1 MFTTQMI
8 AAAPTV
14 VQKPLTSKGDTI
26 LSVIQSMNA
35 LMRRRT
41 IPSERIT
48 AGSVSRM
55 TIGRMTALTNYE
67 YERRHCEH
75 PELRVIADAVE
86 DERGNPDGEQV
97 ARPAERKPE
106 HADSLPSRPRCL
118 RFSIS
123 QTSVP
128 AWARRVA
135 RPGLNDHA
143 CRLVRHATAAKKIA
157 APEKMRS
164 AWAASA
170 KVIA

>member
-55 TIGRMTALTNYE
+55 TIGRMTALTKTNTSAANE
-67 YERRHCEH
+67 STHNVASELTPANTNEATQKASRLLPQ
-75 PELRVIADAVE
+75 PEGRKSTRTVD
-86 DERGNPDGEQV
+86 P
-97 ARPAERKPE
+97 PAPN
-106 HADSLPSRPRCL
+106 
-118 RFSIS
+118 
-123 QTSVP
+123 
-128 AWARRVA
+128 
-135 RPGLNDHA
+135 G
-143 CRLVRHATAAKKIA
+143 
-157 APEKMRS
+157 
-164 AWAASA
+164 
-170 KVIA
+170 

>member
-55 TIGRMTALTNYE
+55 TIGRMTAFTKTNTSAATASTS
-67 YERRHCEH
+67 
-75 PELRVIADAVE
+75 ELRVIADAVE

-97 ARPAERKPE
+97 ARPAEREPE
-106 HADSLPSRPRCL
+106 HGDSLPSRRRCL
-118 RFSIS
+118 RFS
-123 QTSVP
+123 
-128 AWARRVA
+128 
-135 RPGLNDHA
+135 
-143 CRLVRHATAAKKIA
+143 
-157 APEKMRS
+157 
-164 AWAASA
+164 AS
-170 KVIA
+170 